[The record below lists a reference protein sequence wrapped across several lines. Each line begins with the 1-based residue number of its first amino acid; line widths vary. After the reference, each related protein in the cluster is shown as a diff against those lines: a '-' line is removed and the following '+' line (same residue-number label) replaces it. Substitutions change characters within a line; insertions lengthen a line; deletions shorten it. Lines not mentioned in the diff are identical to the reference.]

1 METPESPREPTP
13 AEREAE
19 QLMRA
24 LDLQLQRSRAARA
37 STGSGRT
44 AFRVLAIVVLLG
56 GTLVAL
62 WVLEQIT
69 ASLRPARNAPTPPAP
84 SEQVSD

>member
-1 METPESPREPTP
+1 
-13 AEREAE
+13 
-19 QLMRA
+19 
-24 LDLQLQRSRAARA
+24 
-37 STGSGRT
+37 
-44 AFRVLAIVVLLG
+44 VVLLG